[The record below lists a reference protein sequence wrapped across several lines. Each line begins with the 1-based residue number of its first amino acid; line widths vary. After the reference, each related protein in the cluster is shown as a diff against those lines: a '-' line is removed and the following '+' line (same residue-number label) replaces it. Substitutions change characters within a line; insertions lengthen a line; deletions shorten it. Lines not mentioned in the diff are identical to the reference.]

1 MRYRTVEL
9 ITTAVAAVLAGLDP
23 DTIRYHAN
31 EGNILAIRVARGN
44 GEYQR
49 LFVREDIER
58 FTRKRQQQRRLKRG
72 RKPELVGAADDA
84 REG

>member
-1 MRYRTVEL
+1 MRYRAVEL
-9 ITTAVAAVLAGLDP
+9 ITTSVAAVLAGLDP

-58 FTRKRQQQRRLKRG
+58 FARKRQQQRGLKRG
-72 RKPELVGAADDA
+72 RKPALVGAADDA